1 MDIKKRT
8 YVAGI
13 LRVPSANIR
22 KTSSNKETPVM
33 ARGACR
39 RLGFTL
45 VELLVVIAI
54 IGVLVALLLPAVQAA
69 REAARRMSCT
79 NNMKQLG
86 LATHLFESAKGYL
99 PPAYTQPDDA
109 GHFDK
114 KHNFISFVLPFIE
127 QQAISDQYS
136 FENDW
141 DFKRN
146 KNPSGVTNLEV
157 SQYPLDVAKCPSAPA
172 RDLGNETDYGISARF
187 SRRTDPDL
195 ARPQLLSQGIITS
208 VPSDP
213 DWASVL
219 YNFRRIND
227 TGPVK
232 LELFQVKMR
241 NITDGLSQSFMIFE
255 DAGRPLW
262 YVGSELQDVE
272 IDGRSW
278 ADVDIWWS
286 IHDLCGNSMI
296 NCNNNNETYS
306 FHTGGAN
313 FVMGD
318 ASVRYVTEDIS
329 PTTFVALHT
338 RDSVDLVGDDF

>member
-1 MDIKKRT
+1 MDINNHFR
-8 YVAGI
+8 
-13 LRVPSANIR
+13 
-22 KTSSNKETPVM
+22 
-33 ARGACR
+33 ARCQRNAQR
-39 RLGFTL
+39 QDGFTL

-79 NNMKQLG
+79 NNLKQLG
-86 LATHLFESAKGYL
+86 LASHLFESAKGYL

-109 GHFDK
+109 GNINK

-127 QQAISDQYS
+127 QQGVSDQYS
-136 FENDW
+136 FKNDW
-141 DFKRN
+141 NQKRI
-146 KNPSGVTNLEV
+146 KNDSGVTNFQV

-172 RDLGNETDYGISARF
+172 RDFGNETDYGVSARF
-187 SRRTDPDL
+187 SRKTDPDL
-195 ARPQLLSQGIITS
+195 ARPQLLSQGIITR

-219 YNFRRIND
+219 YNFRRINVP
-227 TGPVK
+227 GRSVK
-232 LELFQVKMR
+232 LEIFQVKMK
-241 NITDGLSQSFMIFE
+241 NITDGLSQSFMLFE
-255 DAGRPLW
+255 DSGRPLW
-262 YVGSELQDVE
+262 YIGSELQDTE

-278 ADVDIWWS
+278 ADVDIWWA

-296 NCNNNNETYS
+296 NCNNHNETYS

-318 ASVRYVTEDIS
+318 ASVRYVNEGIS
-329 PTTFVALHT
+329 PATFVALHT
-338 RDSVDLVGDDF
+338 RDSEDLVGDDF